1 MNMQEVIMELSH
13 LETLIGEVVRSH
25 GYELY
30 GIEWTRERKTR
41 VLRVMIDKPE
51 GIDID
56 DCVAVS
62 DWLNPRLDE
71 WDPIP
76 EEYSLEVSSPG
87 AERKLRNADEIRR
100 SVGKFVHVETS
111 ETKVEGELLAMNET
125 TLTLKVRNKNI
136 DLAMSEIQLI
146 RLAIKM

>member
-1 MNMQEVIMELSH
+1 MKNQEVIMDRSQ
-13 LETLIGEVVRSH
+13 LENLIGEVVRSH

-30 GIEWTRERKTR
+30 GIEWTRERKTQ

-62 DWLNPRLDE
+62 DLLNPRLDE

-100 SVGKFVHVETS
+100 AIGRFVHIETS
-111 ETKVEGELLAMNET
+111 SSKVEGELIALNENS
-125 TLTLKVRNKNI
+125 LTLKVRNKNI
-136 DLAMSEIQLI
+136 EIALTDIELI